1 MKKTPASQSDG
12 GNSPVG
18 FPVSICIQLA
28 AKIGLHVEEEEFSLG
43 SDKLSFTH
51 MECPK
56 IKTWLRD
63 NGLKVI
69 KGVYPLR
76 SIAVNLQPSHTL
88 ARKTQLKKYE
98 YKLFA

>member
-69 KGVYPLR
+69 KRSLPFGEYCKSPTQSYPGKENTAQK
-76 SIAVNLQPSHTL
+76 I
-88 ARKTQLKKYE
+88 
-98 YKLFA
+98 